1 MNPPGAL
8 EFIALRVEHQSILKG
23 APLSDIEKK
32 MLRWSEIEPGAVN
45 DPAVS
50 EQFESDYDSC
60 EYEAKITSLLSAA
73 YRSDE
78 GNPKNRQQWREAREA
93 LDSHDFYLLVMLEN
107 ARTEKPVG
115 KRYWTFM
122 LVGFL
127 VVAALLFLEL
137 IQRNCQK
144 R

>member
-1 MNPPGAL
+1 MNPSEAL
-8 EFIALRVEHQSILKG
+8 DFFALKVEHQSILNG

-50 EQFESDYDSC
+50 EQFESNYDSG

-73 YRSDE
+73 YRLDE
-78 GNPKNRQQWREAREA
+78 GIPRNRQQWREAREA
-93 LDSHDFYLLVMLEN
+93 LDSHDFYLLVMLES

-127 VVAALLFLEL
+127 LVAALLFLEL
-137 IQRNCQK
+137 IQRN
-144 R
+144 